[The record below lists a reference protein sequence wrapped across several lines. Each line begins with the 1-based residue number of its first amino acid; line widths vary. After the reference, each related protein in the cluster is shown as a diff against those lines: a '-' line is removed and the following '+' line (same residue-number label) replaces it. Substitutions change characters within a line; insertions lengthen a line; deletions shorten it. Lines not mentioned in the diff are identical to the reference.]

1 MAILRANYLQLKKV
15 KYFIAQKSDQP
26 FWLFLGFWLVT
37 ILFYAL
43 AYKGGFSNDLVDFLY
58 HFRIK
63 TYAEFVSPPGHSMYL
78 GVNTIQY
85 LLIYLFGRQPLPW
98 FLVFTGLHALT
109 ALTLAR
115 FFRNLFLFWEGTY
128 SKWVILT
135 GTLFW
140 LLTPLAVETVT
151 WKACSHYMCS
161 MIMMFS
167 ILSWFIKYLQTPKVS
182 TLLGILFVFAL
193 STVFLELF
201 FLTPVFLVI
210 ILVTAAYCN
219 KLGKNTFAGVIL
231 KVLVPISIIWGLYFL
246 LSDNLNGQ
254 SYDRYLPKSEN
265 VFNPLFISGRVGR
278 YVLHIYFMEYFLP
291 INMKRS
297 IYNFL
302 DKQMVSSI
310 FGLLVAF
317 LLLWSF
323 FRMRK
328 ASAPSRLLSVLF
340 LLFIAS
346 FIILLP
352 MWFYEEFSS
361 QGGRYFYLSG
371 AFGYM
376 LLACI
381 IFRQPFAFNI
391 RLGIAGAYLCCCMA
405 GTLYLVKNVRDT
417 ERILSNLFDS
427 FGKWEQKGDIYLL
440 NLPIYHRGVGLIGA
454 ADSSNFVYHL
464 DVLRDKK
471 VKANVYDVS
480 SFNMIDRWDGA
491 HVQVV
496 DSMQV
501 KVTLN
506 QYGSWWWY
514 KFQGASD
521 YENEK
526 YKVTFVNNG
535 FSYLIQFKQ
544 PMTPASVILFQS
556 GGLWKEVDMS
566 KKEEQ
571 W

>member
-1 MAILRANYLQLKKV
+1 LKKV

-26 FWLFLGFWLVT
+26 LWLFLGFWLLT
-37 ILFYAL
+37 ILFYAP
-43 AYKGGFSNDLVDFLY
+43 AYKGGFNNDLLGFLDY
-58 HFRIK
+58 FRTK
-63 TYAEFVSPPGHSMYL
+63 TFVEFVSPPGHRMYL

-85 LLIYLFGRQPLPW
+85 LLIYFFGKQPLPW

-109 ALTLAR
+109 ALTLVR
-115 FFRNLFLFWEGTY
+115 FFRNLFLFWEDKY
-128 SKWVILT
+128 NKWVVLT

-167 ILSWFIKYLQTPKVS
+167 ILSWFIKYLQAPRIS
-182 TLLGILFVFAL
+182 TLLSILFVFAL

-201 FLTPVFLVI
+201 FLTPVFLII
-210 ILVTAAYCN
+210 ILVAAAYCN
-219 KLGKNTFAGVIL
+219 KLKKNAFVRVIL
-231 KVLVPISIIWGLYFL
+231 SVLIPIGIIWGLYFL
-246 LSDNLNGQ
+246 VSHNLNGQ
-254 SYDRYLPKSEN
+254 SYGRYLPKSEN
-265 VFNPLFISGRVGR
+265 VLNPLFISGRVGR
-278 YVLHIYFMEYFLP
+278 YILHIYFMEYFLP
-291 INMKRS
+291 IDIKRS

-302 DKQMVSSI
+302 DKPMVSGI
-310 FGLLVAF
+310 IGLLTVF
-317 LLLWSF
+317 LLTWSF

-328 ASAPSRLLSVLF
+328 ASAQGRLLSLIF

-346 FIILLP
+346 FIIILP

-361 QGGRYFYLSG
+361 QGGRYYYLSG

-376 LLACI
+376 LLASI
-381 IFRQPFAFNI
+381 IFRLPVVFNI

-405 GTLYLVKNVRDT
+405 GTLHLVKNVRDT
-417 ERILSNLFDS
+417 ERILNNLLNS
-427 FGKWEQKGDIYLL
+427 FEKWEQKDTIFLL

-454 ADSSNFVYHL
+454 TDTSNFVYHL

-471 VKANVYDVS
+471 IKANVYDVS

-491 HVQVV
+491 HIQVM
-496 DSMQV
+496 DSMQL

-506 QYGSWWWY
+506 KYGSWWWY

-526 YKVTFVNNG
+526 YKVTFINNG

-544 PMTPASVILFQS
+544 PITSATAILFQS
-556 GGLWKEVDMS
+556 GGVWKEVDMS